1 MSSQQKDIE
10 LSPVK
15 AGTSPKPPEPVET
28 LHLPVNDE
36 EDVIIGRFRKISSAK
51 SMAATNGNIQ
61 YPAELLPKPE
71 DLESGLHFKNKEAG
85 EKDRLLADPVV
96 NGGVI
101 VQPAKSPMT
110 KSSFR
115 DMEKPSRFKDH
126 PSATR
131 FQVSSKLNCYLLGQA
146 RIGKV
151 RAWNYPTKIRWKKI
165 MLNGKILIMSY

>member
-1 MSSQQKDIE
+1 MGSSQKDIE

-15 AGTSPKPPEPVET
+15 SDDNKHESKPHV
-28 LHLPVNDE
+28 LVQSYNAPVNDE

-61 YPAELLPKPE
+61 YPAESSKTE
-71 DLESGLHFKNKEAG
+71 DIEAGLHFKKESS
-85 EKDRLLADPVV
+85 EKDKLLPIAQSDVSDTLRP
-96 NGGVI
+96 
-101 VQPAKSPMT
+101 KSPVT

-131 FQVSSKLNCYLLGQA
+131 FKVWLYNTCSVLQVLPSYALLSRQA
-146 RIGKV
+146 KF
-151 RAWNYPTKIRWKKI
+151 
-165 MLNGKILIMSY
+165 